1 MLSFSAM
8 TTAVADVVLRFANN
22 FRQAYATHKK
32 DLKVSLTSFY
42 NKINSTELPIS
53 EALVA
58 RSAERA
64 NGLLDQ
70 LGYVPREV
78 LKGYRVFAVDGNH
91 LQESEKRLEPLRMLH
106 DAPLPGTT
114 VARFDLQRRMF
125 DRAYL
130 LADAHAQES
139 SVLDR
144 VLGDLQQ
151 GDLLLADR
159 HYCILD
165 LLRSA
170 DAKKVCFL
178 IRQHG
183 RFKGVLMGG
192 NDHRIGSHREAP
204 GTAWRSSKRGSSAIL
219 VKTNHGCNRV
229 LSASLQFL
237 ARTRRTWED
246 AGLGMA

>member
-1 MLSFSAM
+1 MSDCKLLNTYVDICPFAVLTQAAIRGVMANEFDRLFEEHRTQQYERMLSFSAM

-53 EALVA
+53 EALVT

-70 LGYVPREV
+70 LDYVPREA
-78 LKGYRVFAVDGNH
+78 LKGYRDFAVDGNH

-130 LADAHAQES
+130 LVDAHAQES

-151 GDLLLADR
+151 GDLPWSDR
-159 HYCILD
+159 LE
-165 LLRSA
+165 
-170 DAKKVCFL
+170 V
-178 IRQHG
+178 
-183 RFKGVLMGG
+183 
-192 NDHRIGSHREAP
+192 
-204 GTAWRSSKRGSSAIL
+204 
-219 VKTNHGCNRV
+219 
-229 LSASLQFL
+229 
-237 ARTRRTWED
+237 RRTQKFRVDEPL
-246 AGLGMA
+246 AARIALS